1 MSYYTGIK
9 AEFERNENE
18 NFHAENRLLMV
29 ETFGSPQT
37 IAMAQRVQQAQEEA
51 GQFVDSKESR
61 QIEKVSNEF
70 YKLLVELV
78 ALESANNYP
87 DLRRAVFEALP
98 KAKPD
103 PYAMKLPKIKKGQK
117 FILNGE
123 EYTFLRFNQTRM
135 NQKGGRPVVAVKTGS
150 TEFSN
155 LSLLAFR
162 DAKPIEE
169 EPEPTVEPDPL
180 PTDEIPDFTYNRK
193 GYLEAFNFGISLG
206 IAAYGKGISTAWHDP
221 FARAAMRKYP
231 KVGDKVY
238 KEIASGWFRGWST
251 AHNEAAPVEIEPEPT
266 VEPEAEEFNNW
277 FRGSKI
283 VNEDGSP
290 KVLYHGTASDFEE
303 FEIGRTGAIF
313 LTDNIE
319 TAKRF
324 STGDLKREG
333 DSPRVIPLYV
343 SLKKP
348 FDTANP
354 PEEIK
359 DELTQLLMPP
369 WATKKQAEEIAKEDD
384 KRWKNREFSHI
395 FGLNNGFVVEK
406 VRDFLISKGFDGY
419 IDRESGKSTT
429 DPVRAYAVFDSK
441 NIRRADGVEIEEPP
455 VEPTVEP
462 EDEGEEEP
470 TIAQYTADLFN
481 SFEVILMTD
490 GIGTSEDAALFY
502 CPIKVDGVKTIDVP
516 AGMQKKINKGVRVA
530 TVYHVKTGTND
541 TLAHLTLLKERGAK
555 LLLTGVQPRDAAS
568 FAADMAS
575 RYPRLQSEI
584 HRAKNDGDLT
594 EIFRTVELLGKIQ
607 NNEMRTLDLAA
618 ELGVPI
624 YIREDYSRNLSLFIQ
639 E

>member
-169 EPEPTVEPDPL
+169 
-180 PTDEIPDFTYNRK
+180 
-193 GYLEAFNFGISLG
+193 
-206 IAAYGKGISTAWHDP
+206 
-221 FARAAMRKYP
+221 
-231 KVGDKVY
+231 
-238 KEIASGWFRGWST
+238 
-251 AHNEAAPVEIEPEPT
+251 EPEPT

-441 NIRRADGVEIEEPP
+441 NIRRADGV
-455 VEPTVEP
+455 
-462 EDEGEEEP
+462 
-470 TIAQYTADLFN
+470 
-481 SFEVILMTD
+481 LMTD